1 MSALVFTPLNLIK
14 RAAMEMESSL
24 LMIMCFLCVYC
35 IYFIT
40 STILASSILK
50 LHQFV
55 GNRRHLDTFKMFDF
69 VNVYIMFNSLET
81 VLCEGSLISNNDIQ
95 LPKARMCTLT
105 HKYLF

>member
-55 GNRRHLDTFKMFDF
+55 GNRIVDENDF